1 MELFWN
7 LAVSA
12 LVIALGACLV
22 LRWAAACGAPIPH
35 LSAPAH
41 PLEGAGVQTGR
52 RTLVRVFGAALGIR
66 LAVFL
71 LALLL
76 GALLGEL
83 GNRTPLELWERWDA
97 HHYVHLVELGYNGYI
112 EDGQHLFLVF
122 FPLYVWVVRL
132 VNLVVGN
139 TLLAGML
146 VSWLCYAGGCVYLYR
161 LAALDYGPSVARRSV
176 WYLSIFPY
184 AFFFGGVM
192 TEGLFLLTTCAA
204 LWQIRNHRWLSAGVW
219 GALAALTRMHGLLL
233 IGVTGAELCR
243 AEQIFAPD
251 GRSVGQRLW
260 ALVRRLPALLLPAV
274 GTLGYLLVNL
284 WVDGDPFAFTVHQ
297 EHWSQG
303 FLWISQTLAYLVQNA
318 LSYPN
323 EVIRWELWVPEV
335 LLFPLFFAL
344 LVWAARRVR
353 STYTLYAY
361 VTLVLDYSLSW
372 LLSAGRY
379 LSCASPF
386 FLFAALLTEGKP
398 RTTAALSGGM
408 IVCFVLLLWRFLAGG
423 QIM

>member
-7 LAVSA
+7 IGISA
-12 LVIALGACLV
+12 LVIALGVHLV
-22 LRWAAACGAPIPH
+22 LRWAASCGAP
-35 LSAPAH
+35 LKRFSAPVH
-41 PLEGAGVQTGR
+41 PLAGTGGPVSRRAEGQIFA
-52 RTLVRVFGAALGIR
+52 FALGVR
-66 LAVFL
+66 LAVFC

-76 GALLGEL
+76 GILLGEVET
-83 GNRTPLELWERWDA
+83 RSPLELWERWDA
-97 HHYVHLVELGYNGYI
+97 WHYVRLVELGYDGYI
-112 EDGQHLFLVF
+112 ENGQHLFLVF

-132 VNLVVGN
+132 VKLVVGN
-139 TLLAGML
+139 TLLSGLL
-146 VSWLCYAGGCVYLYR
+146 VSWLCYAGGCVYLYK
-161 LAALDYGPSVARRSV
+161 LAALDYGPSVARRTV
-176 WYLSIFPY
+176 LYLSIFPY

-204 LWQIRNHRWLSAGVW
+204 LWHIRNHRWLSAGIW

-233 IGVTGAELCR
+233 IGVMGAELCQ
-243 AEQIFAPD
+243 AEQVFTPG
-251 GRSVGQRLW
+251 GRTVGARVW
-260 ALVRRLPALLLPAV
+260 AVIRRAPALLLPAV
-274 GTLGYLLVNL
+274 GTLAYLLLNF

-303 FLWISQTLAYLVQNA
+303 FLWISQTLKYLVQNA
-318 LSYPN
+318 LSYPDA
-323 EVIRWELWVPEV
+323 VIRWELWVPEV
-335 LLFPLFFAL
+335 LLLPLFFAL
-344 LVWAARRVR
+344 LWWAARRCR
-353 STYTLYAY
+353 SSYTLYAY

-398 RTTAALSGGM
+398 RVTVAVSGGM
-408 IVCFVLLLWRFLAGG
+408 LVCFVLLLWRFLAGG

>member
-1 MELFWN
+1 MELLWN
-7 LAVSA
+7 LSVSA

-22 LRWAAACGAPIPH
+22 LRWGRGLRVRPFRTSP
-35 LSAPAH
+35 PRPH
-41 PLEGAGVQTGR
+41 PLERAGVQTGR

-76 GALLGEL
+76 GRPFGRAGE
-83 GNRTPLELWERWDA
+83 TAHLWSSGSGGMPTTMCIWWSWA
-97 HHYVHLVELGYNGYI
+97 ITAISKTGSTCSWC
-112 EDGQHLFLVF
+112 F

-161 LAALDYGPSVARRSV
+161 LAALDYGPPPWPGGACGTCPSSPTPSFSA
-176 WYLSIFPY
+176 
-184 AFFFGGVM
+184 GVM

-318 LSYPN
+318 P
-323 EVIRWELWVPEV
+323 ELP
-335 LLFPLFFAL
+335 
-344 LVWAARRVR
+344 
-353 STYTLYAY
+353 
-361 VTLVLDYSLSW
+361 
-372 LLSAGRY
+372 
-379 LSCASPF
+379 
-386 FLFAALLTEGKP
+386 
-398 RTTAALSGGM
+398 
-408 IVCFVLLLWRFLAGG
+408 
-423 QIM
+423 